1 MNCEGCGE
9 YVVCAGTGRPPH
21 FCSTRCWVAA
31 YRARHSLP
39 KALTELDRWTR
50 RNGKRPV
57 TISGRSASSTSP
69 ATWAPFAEVKRS
81 TAGDGFGI
89 MLGDG
94 LGCYDLDRCLDGDTL
109 TDHAAELLASLNPI
123 WVERSMSGSGL
134 HIFVA
139 TDAAK
144 GYRRNGVEFY
154 PRSRFIAVTG
164 DRFIQST

>member
-1 MNCEGCGE
+1 MNCE
-9 YVVCAGTGRPPH
+9 VCDAYIVPTGMGRPPR
-21 FCSTRCWVAA
+21 FCSSACRGRA
-31 YRARHSLP
+31 YRAKHSLP

-50 RNGKRPV
+50 RDGKRPV
-57 TISGRSASSTSP
+57 TTSGRSASSTNPS
-69 ATWAPFAEVKRS
+69 TWTSFAEAKAS
-81 TAGDGFGI
+81 KTGNGFGI

-94 LGCYDLDRCLDGDTL
+94 LGCYDLDHCLDGDTL
-109 TDHAAELLASLNPI
+109 TVQAAALLDSLEPI
-123 WVERSMSGSGL
+123 WVERSMSGDGL

-164 DRFIQST
+164 DHFI